1 MRKLV
6 YIGEFPPP
14 YGGVTTKNL
23 NIKKYLLYDM
33 DVAYVDLQRCKRN
46 FLYIFYAITRVM
58 LAVVLKQQ
66 IFIGLGMQR
75 RVYMLLLFLKIFGG
89 RNTLARTK
97 IFVMA
102 STLPE
107 YCAQNPKFVALLKQ
121 CHKLYFELET
131 MFEEIKPFQLTNYDL
146 LPNCR
151 NGCDAVPP
159 HKMNTPLKLLFFSR
173 IHPQKGVEILF
184 AMMDELDKKNIAYTM
199 DFYGPIEPDF
209 AETFQQGIASHKKAA
224 YKGAFDSKNDNVY
237 RKMNEY
243 DLFLLPT
250 TWLGEGC
257 CGAIVESKFAGIPAV
272 VSDWHYNSELVRE
285 GEGFVVKEYSG
296 CAFADVIISIAEGNI
311 SYDKMAEKAFLSRS
325 KFDFAQYKEIMLN
338 DMMINAC
345 D

>member
-6 YIGEFPPP
+6 YIGEFPPS

-131 MFEEIKPFQLTNYDL
+131 MFEEIKPFQLTNYAL

-173 IHPQKGVEILF
+173 IHPQKGIEILF

-224 YKGAFDSKNDNVY
+224 YKGTFDSKNDNVY

-250 TWLGEGC
+250 TWPGESC

-272 VSDWHYNSELVRE
+272 VSDWHYNKELVGE
-285 GEGFVVKEYSG
+285 GEGVVVERNDGISFAKIIEQIYYNKLNYSSM
-296 CAFADVIISIAEGNI
+296 ANKAYQSKSKYMFDNYRQEISI
-311 SYDKMAEKAFLSRS
+311 S
-325 KFDFAQYKEIMLN
+325 
-338 DMMINAC
+338 
-345 D
+345 